1 MGKISK
7 PLEPRSEECVIQLHN
22 ELIKL
27 FGGTYGLRDVNL
39 LRAALTRP
47 FGGLA
52 NGTKFFPTI
61 IEQSAALLEAMIEYH
76 PFVDGNKRTATI
88 TTLFYLEDNGYSLH
102 YSDEEII
109 EFAVNIASGKMK
121 FEQIYEWMKE
131 RI

>member
-1 MGKISK
+1 M
-7 PLEPRSEECVIQLHN
+7 PLEPRGEEFVNQLHD

-27 FGGTYGLRDVNL
+27 FGGTFDLRDVNL

-52 NGTKFFPTI
+52 NGTKFFPAI
-61 IEQSAALLEAMIEYH
+61 IEQSASLLEAMIKYH

-88 TTLFYLEDNGYSLH
+88 TTLFYLEDNGYSLI

-109 EFAVNIASGKMK
+109 EFVVNIAS
-121 FEQIYEWMKE
+121 
-131 RI
+131 